1 MKKIPRGDQLHGLQ
15 QEPDD
20 EEAKVLQVLQDE
32 LMLMGAPVLDTILKT
47 SDPERSRKALLG
59 KYRPSTVR
67 RYLAYWQGFLAS
79 GLSLSLGKSQRIRKD
94 GAFGSIVCWKSSGL
108 RA

>member
-15 QEPDD
+15 QEPYD

-32 LMLMGAPVLDTILKT
+32 LMLMGSPVLDTILKT

-79 GLSLSLGKSQRIRKD
+79 GLSLSLGKSL
-94 GAFGSIVCWKSSGL
+94 G
-108 RA
+108 